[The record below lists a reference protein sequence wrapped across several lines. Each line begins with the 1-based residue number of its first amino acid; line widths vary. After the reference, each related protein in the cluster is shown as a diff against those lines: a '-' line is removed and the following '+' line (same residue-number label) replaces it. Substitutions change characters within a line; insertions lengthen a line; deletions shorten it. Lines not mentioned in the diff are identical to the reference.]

1 MKTFHHSIYKFF
13 NLLGSVVSAIVV
25 EVLGAGRVQLFHLP
39 AGKLKNL

>member
-1 MKTFHHSIYKFF
+1 MKTFDHSIYKNF
-13 NLLGSVVSAIVV
+13 NLLGSVVSAVV